1 MKKKIL
7 ILIIVFIC
15 VGCGCTMEK
24 EKNDK
29 IDSVA
34 KIEDGKI
41 SLTTYNNLEFKSIY
55 GEEQINVNV
64 QNVSETKIVIN
75 KIIIK
80 VYDKSGRVN
89 NYEFTLNETLENKGT
104 TNFTFAYKIE
114 DIKKIEYLYEQ
125 KKSNFKHLVLK
136 LLFFIGD
143 IKGYTIEFI

>member
-24 EKNDK
+24 EKKDK

-114 DIKKIEYLYEQ
+114 DIKKIEYLYE
-125 KKSNFKHLVLK
+125 
-136 LLFFIGD
+136 
-143 IKGYTIEFI
+143 

>member
-24 EKNDK
+24 EKKDK

-64 QNVSETKIVIN
+64 QNVSETKLVIN
-75 KIIIK
+75 
-80 VYDKSGRVN
+80 
-89 NYEFTLNETLENKGT
+89 
-104 TNFTFAYKIE
+104 
-114 DIKKIEYLYEQ
+114 
-125 KKSNFKHLVLK
+125 
-136 LLFFIGD
+136 
-143 IKGYTIEFI
+143 